1 MCGLSFYCSLQSHPL
16 HELENSLL
24 AMNHRGPDDR
34 GILSMEIANYH
45 LGLGHN
51 RLSILDLSEAGK
63 QPMDLG
69 YGVIL
74 AYNGEVYNHPSLRT
88 FLEEKGYTFKGH
100 SDTEI
105 VSLLYTEFGKDSF
118 SMLKGMFAL
127 VLIDKNQQKVFM
139 VRDRLGIKP
148 LYIYSNDQ
156 SIYASSEIRGLG
168 AFSAV
173 PFEIDRHDVFE
184 FFNQGFLYEP
194 STGYVSIHK
203 LKPGHFLEMDLK
215 NGSKHEF
222 CFQTSKDY
230 YSKADLEGILQSAIE
245 QQLIADVPLGT
256 FFSGGVDSSLIAH
269 FAENNDLFFAKYS
282 NDERLD
288 HDLSY
293 SKQISTFLNKP
304 LHISEISHVDKSPDE
319 IMRAVDFV
327 ARNTEELISDYTF
340 WPTYQLSQ
348 AAREKG
354 YKVML
359 SGMGA
364 DEIFAGYPRY
374 SVLKHHILI
383 TAIRPVLKTLLTLKW
398 IPKKWDK
405 KFDRLVSYTT
415 EKHWPTAYSRL
426 LGYFSRAELKD
437 LFSDMDALISDY
449 QSKLDEIAQS
459 YQGDED
465 DKVKMAQHYDL
476 KGFLSHN
483 LMVSDKASM
492 LASLELRVPWLDE
505 SIVHHGMTMP
515 SQTLL
520 KKGQLKHPL
529 KTLLRRL
536 LPDHWVDRPKVG
548 FNPPLEGL
556 IHALGKERLQAEM
569 NHVEDYV
576 NLNTVNLLIHEHFA
590 GKANHVY
597 KLWQLLYFSRWLQ
610 LQGQNYVTNI

>member
-1 MCGLSFYCSLQSHPL
+1 MCGLSFYCSLQSNPFN
-16 HELENSLL
+16 ELKKSMLE
-24 AMNHRGPDDR
+24 MNHRGPDDS
-34 GILSMEIANYH
+34 GVLSMKIADYH
-45 LGLGHN
+45 LGVGHN

-69 YGVIL
+69 HGVIIS
-74 AYNGEVYNHPSLRT
+74 YNGEVYNHKPLRT
-88 FLEEKGYTFKGH
+88 LLEKKGYAFKGH

-105 VSLLYTEFGKDSF
+105 VSLLYTEYGEASF

-127 VLIDKNQQKVFM
+127 VIIDKNKQKVWM
-139 VRDRLGIKP
+139 ARDRLGIKP
-148 LYIYSNDQ
+148 LYVYSDAQ
-156 SIYASSEIRGLG
+156 SLYASSEIRGLK

-173 PFEIDRHDVFE
+173 PIEIDRHDVFE

-194 STGYVSIHK
+194 STGYVSIQK
-203 LKPGHFLEMDLK
+203 LKPGHSVEIDLRD
-215 NGSKHEF
+215 GSKKEIG
-222 CFQTSKDY
+222 FQTSDDY
-230 YSKADLEGILQSAIE
+230 YSNANLEDVIQSAVK
-245 QQLIADVPLGT
+245 QQLTADVPLGT
-256 FFSGGVDSSLIAH
+256 FFSGGIDSSIIAH
-269 FAENNDLFFAKYS
+269 FAENNDLFFAKYT
-282 NDERLD
+282 NDEQTDL
-288 HDLSY
+288 DLSF
-293 SKQISTFLNKP
+293 SKKISTFLNKP
-304 LHISEISHVDKSPDE
+304 LHISEISHADESADE

-327 ARNTEELISDYTF
+327 AKNTEELISDYTF

-374 SVLKHHILI
+374 SVLKHHSLI
-383 TAIRPVLKTLLTLKW
+383 KSIRPVLKGLLRLKW
-398 IPKKWDK
+398 TPKKWDK

-426 LGYFSRAELKD
+426 LGYFSRAELND
-437 LFSDMDALISDY
+437 FFSDMDALTPCY

-459 YQGDED
+459 YEGQGD
-465 DKVKMAQHYDL
+465 DKVKLAQHYDL

-492 LASLELRVPWLDE
+492 LAGLELRVPLLDE
-505 SIVHHGMTMP
+505 SIVHHGMRL
-515 SQTLL
+515 SSKSLL

-536 LPDHWVDRPKVG
+536 LPEHFVERPKVG

-556 IHALGKERLQAEM
+556 INALGKERLQSEM
-569 NHVEDYV
+569 VHVGAFI
-576 NLNTVNLLIHEHFA
+576 NLNAVNSLITQHFA
-590 GKANHVY
+590 GEANNVY
-597 KLWQLLYFSRWLQ
+597 KLWQLLYFSRWLK
-610 LQGQNYVTNI
+610 LQGQNNVA